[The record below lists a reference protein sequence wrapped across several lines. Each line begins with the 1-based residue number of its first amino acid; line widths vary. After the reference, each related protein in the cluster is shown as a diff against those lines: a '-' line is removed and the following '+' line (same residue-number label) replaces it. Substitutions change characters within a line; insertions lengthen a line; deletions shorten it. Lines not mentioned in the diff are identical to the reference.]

1 MKTRASENRR
11 EFSLHLKNRKRAAM
25 RVLGGAGVPAGA
37 IFDTMELTEEAD
49 FERRG
54 IMQTMEHPIAG
65 PFKMPGWPVRFG
77 GRTPDV
83 NPSPPPPKRVR
94 LRVLSMAED
103 PAHTA
108 PTLFLLMA
116 QYNGQTVVPLDQV
129 CRDFF
134 GHLTVEKL
142 LRKALRGDIALPIVR
157 IETSQKAQRGVHLV
171 DLAAYIDKR
180 RAAAVKE
187 CRQLTGTI

>member
-1 MKTRASENRR
+1 MSDEQA
-11 EFSLHLKNRKRAAM
+11 
-25 RVLGGAGVPAGA
+25 
-37 IFDTMELTEEAD
+37 
-49 FERRG
+49 
-54 IMQTMEHPIAG
+54 Q
-65 PFKMPGWPVRFG
+65 
-77 GRTPDV
+77 
-83 NPSPPPPKRVR
+83 
-94 LRVLSMAED
+94 
-103 PAHTA
+103 TA

-116 QYNGQTVVPLDQV
+116 QYNGRTVVPLDQV

-180 RAAAVKE
+180 RAAALKE
-187 CRQLTGTI
+187 CRQLTGTTCVRSRYDVCPCDAQESANSSTEQIARPIIKILKQ

>member
-1 MKTRASENRR
+1 MS
-11 EFSLHLKNRKRAAM
+11 
-25 RVLGGAGVPAGA
+25 
-37 IFDTMELTEEAD
+37 DAD
-49 FERRG
+49 
-54 IMQTMEHPIAG
+54 A
-65 PFKMPGWPVRFG
+65 
-77 GRTPDV
+77 D
-83 NPSPPPPKRVR
+83 
-94 LRVLSMAED
+94 
-103 PAHTA
+103 TA

-116 QYNGQTVVPLDQV
+116 QYNGQTVVPLDHV

-134 GHLTVEKL
+134 GHLTVDKL

-187 CRQLTGTI
+187 CRQLSGMKRAGIICSPPMANSSGLSVHTPI

>member
-1 MKTRASENRR
+1 
-11 EFSLHLKNRKRAAM
+11 
-25 RVLGGAGVPAGA
+25 
-37 IFDTMELTEEAD
+37 
-49 FERRG
+49 
-54 IMQTMEHPIAG
+54 
-65 PFKMPGWPVRFG
+65 
-77 GRTPDV
+77 
-83 NPSPPPPKRVR
+83 
-94 LRVLSMAED
+94 MAED

-116 QYNGQTVVPLDQV
+116 QYNGQTVVPLDDV

-171 DLAAYIDKR
+171 DLPAPIHPGGWRESQIDDWLKAR
-180 RAAAVKE
+180 KARGD
-187 CRQLTGTI
+187 LSWM

>member
-1 MKTRASENRR
+1 MVTIKC
-11 EFSLHLKNRKRAAM
+11 
-25 RVLGGAGVPAGA
+25 V
-37 IFDTMELTEEAD
+37 
-49 FERRG
+49 
-54 IMQTMEHPIAG
+54 Q
-65 PFKMPGWPVRFG
+65 
-77 GRTPDV
+77 
-83 NPSPPPPKRVR
+83 
-94 LRVLSMAED
+94 LRPQMLD
-103 PAHTA
+103 NPAHTA

-116 QYNGQTVVPLDQV
+116 QYNGRTVVPIDQI

-171 DLAAYIDKR
+171 DLAAYIDRR

-187 CRQLTGTI
+187 CDQLCGTA

>member
-1 MKTRASENRR
+1 M
-11 EFSLHLKNRKRAAM
+11 
-25 RVLGGAGVPAGA
+25 P
-37 IFDTMELTEEAD
+37 D
-49 FERRG
+49 ER
-54 IMQTMEHPIAG
+54 T
-65 PFKMPGWPVRFG
+65 
-77 GRTPDV
+77 
-83 NPSPPPPKRVR
+83 
-94 LRVLSMAED
+94 
-103 PAHTA
+103 HTA

-116 QYNGQTVVPLDQV
+116 QYNGQTVVPLERV

-180 RAAAVKE
+180 RAAAIKE
-187 CRQLTGTI
+187 RDQLCGYAPVRRQYHGDTT